1 MTEVTPDAYTSH
13 ARSLALLLAQTLN
26 SLQNLGQPVAVYILN
41 IMRHLIPVIKHDEAV
56 SIM

>member
-26 SLQNLGQPVAVYILN
+26 SLQNLGQPVAVFVLN
-41 IMRHLIPVIKHDEAV
+41 TMRHLIPVIKHDEVV